1 MLVDGG
7 RYAGPAPKICF
18 NRPTGPSIGVKRK
31 RDLHPTASGAG
42 HAGPLFDPTVSNQPQ
57 LARRNRVLAWMLSD
71 PGNE

>member
-42 HAGPLFDPTVSNQPQ
+42 HAGPLFDPTVSN
-57 LARRNRVLAWMLSD
+57 
-71 PGNE
+71 

>member
-42 HAGPLFDPTVSNQPQ
+42 HAGPFLDAAVNDQPQ
-57 LARRNRVLAWMLSD
+57 LARRHRTLARMLRD
-71 PGNE
+71 R